1 MTRNI
6 GPAGLDLVKSF
17 EGYSKELNDGS
28 GRCTAYQE
36 KINGKL
42 DRATIGW
49 GCTKGVTMGMV
60 WTREEAEA
68 ALLHELEGHAKRVD
82 RLVTVELTDHERDA
96 LISFDYNA
104 GGLTTEAGASGVLK
118 AINSGDRTK
127 TVEELKRW
135 TKFGGKE
142 SKGLV
147 ARRAAEV
154 ALFLKPVEA
163 VASDYMPQAP
173 EQAPKTVKITR
184 TQQAIGGAAV
194 ASTALH
200 GARTVVDQGKE
211 IKSVVEDAR
220 GLIPP
225 VPKSP
230 DLFLYGGILAAV
242 AAVAFLILHRRSA

>member
-17 EGYSKELNDGS
+17 EGYAKELDDGS

-36 KINGKL
+36 RINGKL

-49 GCTKGVTMGMV
+49 GCTRGVTMGMV
-60 WTREEAEA
+60 WTKAEAEA
-68 ALLHELEGHAKRVD
+68 ALLRELEGHAKRVD
-82 RLVTVELTDHERDA
+82 RLVTVELNEHERDA

-118 AINSGDRTK
+118 AINSGDREK
-127 TVEELKRW
+127 TVAELKRW

-142 SKGLV
+142 AKGLV

-163 VASDYMPQAP
+163 VASDFMPQAP
-173 EQAPKTVKITR
+173 EQERRKLSTAEKV
-184 TQQAIGGAAV
+184 AGGAVIGEGALQGAKAAV
-194 ASTALH
+194 
-200 GARTVVDQGKE
+200 DKGKE
-211 IKSVVEDAR
+211 IRAVVEDAR
-220 GLIPP
+220 GLVPA
-225 VPKSP
+225 VPKSLP
-230 DLFLYGGILAAV
+230 LPMLGAGMVLAAV
-242 AAVAFLILHRRSA
+242 ALIGFVVMRARG